1 MQNTILIDKKLAKMV
16 AHRGLSGL
24 EAENTCAAFVAAG
37 NHSYYGIETD
47 VHVTADGQ
55 FVVIHDDNTA
65 RVSDLALS
73 VDHSTRE
80 ELSKVQLYS
89 NVRAQAPTR
98 QDLVIPDLADYIR
111 ICQFYGKIPVLE
123 LKNRI
128 ETADIA
134 RMVETIRQLGYL
146 DETLF
151 ISFNW
156 DNMVDLRTMLPGQKL
171 QFLTC
176 LWDDDLPKQLK
187 AHNMDLDI
195 KYTELTEERIAL
207 LHSLGIEVNA
217 WTVDTQDNAERL
229 ASWGVDYITS
239 NILE

>member
-1 MQNTILIDKKLAKMV
+1 MRNTILIDKKHAKMV
-16 AHRGLSGL
+16 AHRGVSGL

-37 NHSYYGIETD
+37 NRSYYGIETD

-55 FVVIHDDNTA
+55 FVVIHDDTTA
-65 RVSDLALS
+65 RVSELSLS
-73 VDHSTRE
+73 VEGSTRE
-80 ELSKVQLYS
+80 ELAKVRLYS
-89 NVRAQAPTR
+89 DVRNQGPTR

-134 RMVETIRQLGYL
+134 RMVELIRQLGYL

-156 DNMVDLRTMLPGQKL
+156 DNMVDLRAMLPKQKL
-171 QFLTC
+171 QFLVSY
-176 LWDDDLPKQLK
+176 WDDALPQKLK
-187 AHNMDLDI
+187 DHNLDLDI
-195 KYTELTEERIAL
+195 RYLELTEERVAL
-207 LHSLGIEVNA
+207 LHDLGIEVNA
-217 WTVDTQDNAERL
+217 WTIDTQDNAERL
-229 ASWGVDYITS
+229 ANWGVDYITS